1 MIVYL
6 WTANGR
12 RSHECGVSGS
22 LAAAQEAAGGCLQ
35 PGRASSAWVESAR
48 LGTSALTLE
57 PEYKPT
63 GEAWRARRV
72 GRGGLQWKQAPTAE
86 TAETAETAGRVLQTA
101 L

>member
-12 RSHECGVSGS
+12 HSHECGVSGS
-22 LAAAQEAAGGCLQ
+22 LATAQEAAEACLK
-35 PGRASSAWVESAR
+35 PGRASTAQVESAR

-72 GRGGLQWKQAPTAE
+72 GRGELQWKQAPTAE
-86 TAETAETAGRVLQTA
+86 MARRVLQTA
-101 L
+101 P